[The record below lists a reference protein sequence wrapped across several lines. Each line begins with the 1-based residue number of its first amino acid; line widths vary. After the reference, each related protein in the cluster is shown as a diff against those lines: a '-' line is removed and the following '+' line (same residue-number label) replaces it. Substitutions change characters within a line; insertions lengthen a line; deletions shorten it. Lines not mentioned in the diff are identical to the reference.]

1 MEKQCNHT
9 EMCFLCTHSMNADLP
24 PNTDR
29 GSPSQVKIIFNGKR
43 EARTEWGRLIRDYET
58 GTKEFREGVNSL
70 AMWLAGGTL
79 PVILTEALN
88 ETAKD

>member
-1 MEKQCNHT
+1 MD
-9 EMCFLCTHSMNADLP
+9 ADLP

-29 GSPSQVKIIFNGKR
+29 GGVRQVKSIFNR
-43 EARTEWGRLIRDYET
+43 EKEVRTEWGRLIGDYET

-70 AMWLAGGTL
+70 AMWLAGRTL

-88 ETAKD
+88 ETAED

>member
-1 MEKQCNHT
+1 MGKRCTNNRR
-9 EMCFLCTHSMNADLP
+9 CFLCTNSMDADLP

-29 GSPSQVKIIFNGKR
+29 GEVGQVKIIFNGEK
-43 EARTEWGRLIRDYET
+43 EARTEWGRLIGDYET

-70 AMWLAGGTL
+70 AMWLAGRTL

-88 ETAKD
+88 ETAED